1 MDLSDFAEERGWTEA
16 FGENLLERNRFTEDG
31 AEFGTGGL
39 YGVAPQAEVVGWYY
53 NKDKFEEAGVEAPR
67 TFDEL
72 TEALAAL
79 QEADLTPVAFGNSE
93 GWPAIHTYGAV
104 QHTYTDTS
112 TLDDFIFRREGG
124 TFTEEGNVEAARIV
138 QDWADQGYFTNNF
151 EGIGYDD
158 SWGQFAAGEGAMML
172 TGSWIS
178 GELDQQSYGFFLTP
192 GRDGELPPQ
201 IGGQGVPLSVRAG
214 TDVPELAAE
223 YIDWMTGERAAELWI
238 EQGILP
244 ARVPASDAVEEG
256 TLLADIVAAWDTVL
270 AENQLGHYLDWASP
284 TMYDT
289 ITAQLQSLLT
299 GRVEPEQF
307 VESVETDY
315 TAAQ

>member
-1 MDLSDFAEERGWTEA
+1 
-16 FGENLLERNRFTEDG
+16 
-31 AEFGTGGL
+31 
-39 YGVAPQAEVVGWYY
+39 
-53 NKDKFEEAGVEAPR
+53 
-67 TFDEL
+67 
-72 TEALAAL
+72 
-79 QEADLTPVAFGNSE
+79 
-93 GWPAIHTYGAV
+93 
-104 QHTYTDTS
+104 
-112 TLDDFIFRREGG
+112 
-124 TFTEEGNVEAARIV
+124 
-138 QDWADQGYFTNNF
+138 
-151 EGIGYDD
+151 
-158 SWGQFAAGEGAMML
+158 
-172 TGSWIS
+172 
-178 GELDQQSYGFFLTP
+178 
-192 GRDGELPPQ
+192 
-201 IGGQGVPLSVRAG
+201 
-214 TDVPELAAE
+214 
-223 YIDWMTGERAAELWI
+223 MTGERAAELWI